1 MTRSSGV
8 RVALLVVAV
17 GVFGATAVWAA
28 PDGGRV
34 IGIWPVGLASGAA
47 LLARGRQVPAV
58 LAAVPLLAVVT
69 IAAGGRPVGVSVGY
83 AAGIGLET
91 VVVWWILTRDRTG
104 PASLRSDRD
113 LRVYFLASIVAGLVA
128 AAAGALTSVV
138 ADWGDPG
145 TVALALGTA
154 HLASQLCVIPLFML
168 LPEHGASAGPVE
180 RALQWLAIGV
190 VTPLVFLPHDFPSVV
205 FLAVP
210 ILAWSAFRMRPFEAL
225 LQMVAVLGFAIG
237 MTTVGWGPFADVPAE
252 YGMSVDAQGIV
263 LAAFAATCAFI
274 VVPLMLRAG
283 VHLATARDAAAERDR
298 MRNIVD
304 GTQGVAIIGTDE
316 HGRITLFNPGAE
328 RLLGYDRDEVLGRP
342 TQMFHSDEA
351 IKRKA
356 VELGVD
362 AGLGP
367 VARAIMDRDLVA
379 TEMGFVRKD
388 GEERSHAMTLSRI
401 ADQRGHVIGYVST
414 SEDVT
419 DRLRTQNALEEA
431 VERLRDVDA
440 VKDAF
445 VSSVSHEL
453 RTPITSILGY
463 LEMLEDGSYGDLS
476 PLQRDAVRRVS
487 SNSDRL
493 LGLIDDLLTLSRV
506 QESGLG
512 GSERAFDLR
521 AVVEAGY
528 AVVLPVLKS
537 RRLQMTMDLP
547 EEPVPFLGDRDL
559 MERVVVNLVGN
570 AVKFTPDGGR
580 VDVGLEVLGDFAQLS
595 VVDTGI
601 GIPVAEQPKLFTR
614 FFRSELAQ
622 KNAIQGSGLGL
633 SITRG
638 IVEKHGGSV
647 AVSSEVGEGTTF
659 RVRLPVVT

>member
-1 MTRSSGV
+1 M

-17 GVFGATAVWAA
+17 GLFGAAAVWGA
-28 PDGGRV
+28 PDDGRV
-34 IGIWPVGLASGAA
+34 IGIWPVGLATGAA
-47 LLARGRQVPAV
+47 LLARGRQVPLVILAV
-58 LAAVPLLAVVT
+58 GLLAFVEITVNRPT
-69 IAAGGRPVGVSVGY
+69 GVAAGYAVGIAV
-83 AAGIGLET
+83 ET
-91 VVVWWILTRDRTG
+91 AVVWWILKRGRPG
-104 PASLRSDRD
+104 PLTLRSDLD
-113 LRVYFLASIVAGLVA
+113 LRIYFLASIVGGAVAAVTGLVTS
-128 AAAGALTSVV
+128 AL
-138 ADWGDPG
+138 ADWGRPG

-154 HLASQLCVIPLFML
+154 HLASQLCVIPLFAL
-168 LPEHGASAGPVE
+168 LPDHGPSAGPLE
-180 RALQWLAIGV
+180 RVLQWISIAV
-190 VTPLVFLPHDFPSVV
+190 VTPLVFLPHDFPSLV

-210 ILAWSAFRMRPFEAL
+210 ILAWSAFRMAPFEAL
-225 LQMVAVLGFAIG
+225 LQMVAVLAFAIG
-237 MTTVGWGPFADVPAE
+237 MTTVGWGPFADVPSE
-252 YGMSVDAQGIV
+252 YGMSVDARGIV
-263 LAAFAATCAFI
+263 LATYAATCAFI

-283 VHLATARDAAAERDR
+283 VHLVTARDAAAERDR
-298 MRNIVD
+298 MRNVVD
-304 GTQGVAIIGTDE
+304 GTQGVAIIGTDDL
-316 HGRITLFNPGAE
+316 GRITLFNPGAE
-328 RLLGYDRDEVLGRP
+328 RLLGYSREEVLGLP
-342 TQMFHSDEA
+342 TRMFHSEESIA
-351 IKRKA
+351 RKA
-356 VELGVD
+356 DELGVD
-362 AGLGP
+362 PDHAS

-379 TEMGFVRKD
+379 TAMGFLRKD
-388 GEERSHAMTLSRI
+388 GEERSHAMTLSQI
-401 ADQRGHVIGYVST
+401 ADERGHVIGYVST

-419 DRLRTQNALEEA
+419 ERLHTQNALEEA
-431 VERLRDVDA
+431 VQRLREVDA

-506 QESGLG
+506 QDSGLSG
-512 GSERAFDLR
+512 ERAFDLR
-521 AVVEAGY
+521 SVVEAGY

-537 RRLQMTMDLP
+537 RRLQMGLDLP

-580 VDVGLEVLGDFAQLS
+580 VAVGLAVLGDFAQLD
-595 VVDTGI
+595 VADTGI
-601 GIPVAEQPKLFTR
+601 GIPVSEQPKLFTR

-633 SITRG
+633 SIVRG

-647 AVSSEVGEGTTF
+647 AVTSEAGEGTTF
-659 RVRLPVVT
+659 HVRLPVVT